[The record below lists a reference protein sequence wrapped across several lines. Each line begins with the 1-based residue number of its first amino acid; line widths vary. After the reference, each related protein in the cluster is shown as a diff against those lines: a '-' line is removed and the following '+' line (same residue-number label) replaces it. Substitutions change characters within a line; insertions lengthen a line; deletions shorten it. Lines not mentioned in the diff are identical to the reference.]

1 MYRIIKNIIK
11 YIYALLVIYFIYN
24 LNFFQE
30 LLCNYKFGLLSI
42 IATITII
49 SFFILYVLNEIFNKL
64 IQVILY
70 GTNNL
75 IKKFIRENKATQAI
89 RWIKINNAINDFYFM
104 FSNNIF
110 YNLCVKDELNKFK
123 NLCNKDF
130 RFNVHNIL
138 SFCTHYIFVI
148 SGLYVLY
155 MRTEI
160 IELILDK
167 VKGFLAANFE
177 QIKNVIITT
186 PILMLL
192 VPVLIA
198 LFYIGRRNI
207 TKNHLKKYSDRIEEE
222 VTLKIQDF
230 CTYFRE
236 DLDSIMNNMYYLI
249 KYGDFSDD
257 DTYNEVRESNMRQL
271 KCSLKD
277 IKNKN
282 KLKSLVDYLINGNDA
297 KYFFEFCISR
307 KNFFLFFN
315 KVSLILLIPGAN
327 VLDLLFDTE
336 TYVYPKIVNANN
348 HQKKAIV
355 AQIYLALTLL
365 DSFICFMHEFRKY
378 TKSGFFDRNFRPY
391 INEVKK

>member
-1 MYRIIKNIIK
+1 MYRVIKNIIK
-11 YIYALLVIYFIYN
+11 CIYALLAIYFIYN
-24 LNFFQE
+24 SNFFQK
-30 LLCNYKFGLLSI
+30 LISNYNLGLLSI
-42 IATITII
+42 IAIITIT
-49 SFFILYVLNEIFNKL
+49 SLFALYVLNEIFNYIIKKIINGTDHL
-64 IQVILY
+64 IQKYI
-70 GTNNL
+70 
-75 IKKFIRENKATQAI
+75 IENKATKAM

-104 FSNNIF
+104 FSNTIF
-110 YNLCVKDELNKFK
+110 YSLCVKDELNKFK
-123 NLCNKDF
+123 SLSGKDF
-130 RFNVHNIL
+130 RFNVNNIL

-148 SGLYVLY
+148 SCLYVLY
-155 MRTEI
+155 MRTDV
-160 IELILDK
+160 IEHILHD
-167 VKGFLAANFE
+167 VRGFWISNFE
-177 QIKNVIITT
+177 SLKNIIIQT
-186 PILMLL
+186 PILTLL
-192 VPVLIA
+192 VPLLLA

-207 TKNHLKKYSDRIEEE
+207 TKNHLKKYSDRVEEE

-236 DLDSIMNNMYYLI
+236 DLDTIMNNMFYLI

-257 DTYNEVRESNMRQL
+257 ETYNEVRESKMRQL

-282 KLKSLVDYLINGNDA
+282 KLISLVDYLINGNDA

-315 KVSLILLIPGAN
+315 KVSLILLIPWVN

-336 TYVYPKIVNANN
+336 SFVNTKLVNANN
-348 HQKKAIV
+348 DQKKSIV
-355 AQIYLALTLL
+355 SQIYLALMLL

-378 TKSGFFDRNFRPY
+378 TKSGFFDRNFRSF